1 MQPNMPM
8 PPMQPMQP
16 QMLPPMREPRQ
27 SHLSLIVAIL
37 MSLFFVAALIFG
49 IWAYAG
55 MQENKTNL
63 DAKIEAASA
72 VAVKAAEA
80 TKDAEFA
87 EREKDPNRV
96 YTGSSTFGTLSFS
109 FPKTWSVY
117 TEEKDTGTILDYYSS
132 PFLVRGTG
140 KENSFALRAQILD
153 TNYDKELAKFDQA
166 MKKGTVTATA
176 YVLARVPNIL
186 GVRLSGEVAA
196 DKQGVMVILPLR
208 DKTIKIWT
216 ESKDFLGDFDK
227 IIETASFIP

>member
-1 MQPNMPM
+1 
-8 PPMQPMQP
+8 
-16 QMLPPMREPRQ
+16 
-27 SHLSLIVAIL
+27 